1 MYSASQGFNAVYS
14 GIKERS
20 KGRKQMLRL
29 VRKHD
34 EKTKKSKKAK
44 KNKKKKYQSEDSD
57 SNVLTNVSTSGIM
70 RNTNDD
76 DDQLGVDQNVIINRS
91 IADASGSQSHVNQ
104 HIDMEISTVQ
114 LISELDVMPQPQLI
128 KQPVDNSSNLTKSLN
143 KKKKSN
149 KNII

>member
-1 MYSASQGFNAVYS
+1 
-14 GIKERS
+14 
-20 KGRKQMLRL
+20 MLRL

-104 HIDMEISTVQ
+104 HIDMEIST
-114 LISELDVMPQPQLI
+114 
-128 KQPVDNSSNLTKSLN
+128 
-143 KKKKSN
+143 
-149 KNII
+149 